1 MKRKLL
7 FSAFIIC
14 ILISLKLLCNIITNN
29 ILINKYNMGEYSE
42 GLSKSLFFLNIQQG
56 YIANYNYG
64 NVLYNNEKYEEA
76 IEQYK
81 DALNKNVPKKKE
93 CDIRVNYALAIC
105 KTVEVDE
112 NDENSINEAIK
123 KYETA
128 IDALLEDRM
137 C

>member
-1 MKRKLL
+1 
-7 FSAFIIC
+7 
-14 ILISLKLLCNIITNN
+14 
-29 ILINKYNMGEYSE
+29 MGEYSE

-64 NVLYNNEKYEEA
+64 NILYNNEKYEEA

-81 DALNKNVPKKKE
+81 NALNKNVPKKKE

-128 IDALLEDRM
+128 IDVLLEDRM
-137 C
+137 CQ